1 MKRKITQAGSAHIII
16 IIVLVVALLGTLGF
30 VFWQNFINKTDSNKS
45 TDTSTV
51 VKEEETSIDG
61 LKTYVNQKYKLSFE
75 YPSDWSVEVKDDESG
90 GDLNYYRLFIN
101 DADGEQVAYLSA
113 ASGGVGGTC
122 DPDQAVDISVL
133 KTNKLAIPTDETTHL
148 SYMISPVSVG
158 QTEYIGRLGLT
169 TYYTAI
175 ETKQVC
181 PNTIYMMTSIKSLG
195 GITFYDLM
203 FSNGSGFSG
212 KTFTSKQEATDYVNT
227 DEYKKLEA
235 MIKSLDYAE

>member
-1 MKRKITQAGSAHIII
+1 MKRKITQAGSAQVII

-30 VFWQNFINKTDSNKS
+30 VFWQNFINKADSTKP

-51 VKEEETSIDG
+51 VKEETNTDG

-75 YPSDWSVEVKDDESG
+75 YPSDWSVEVKNDESG
-90 GDLNYYRLFIN
+90 QDLNYYSLDVS
-101 DADGEQVAYLSA
+101 DASGEKIAYLMA
-113 ASGGVGGTC
+113 AGGGVGGTC

-133 KTNKLAIPTDETTHL
+133 KTTKLAISTNETTHL

-158 QTEYIGRLGLT
+158 ATDYIGRLGLT

-181 PNTIYMMTSIKSLG
+181 PNTIYMMTDIKSLG
-195 GITFYDLM
+195 GIPFYNLI
-203 FSNGSGFSG
+203 FSNGEGFSG

-235 MIKSLDYAE
+235 MITSLDYAE